1 MKKKFI
7 RIGILILCISVFS
20 VPLIFVLQKY
30 LGDKFSQYNSNRSK
44 EVQQLLIAAK
54 KGNTQKITK
63 LLESGADINQY
74 DHGGW
79 GTALYQVVR
88 DQDVNSVRLLV
99 ECGADVNKGN
109 ERGHTPLHVAMKWE
123 PEHAL
128 DIAKILI
135 SNGADVN
142 AGIKNELVPDGYVDT
157 SEGKTPLHNAAG
169 IWLFDDDLEIHSKI
183 ALVKLLL
190 SHGANV
196 NAKDG
201 FGQTPLFKALYTGHI
216 DVMELLIDHGADVN
230 AKNKMDGGTVLHDA
244 AYDGDLESVKFLVSH
259 GADVHTR
266 DFDGETPLHK
276 AALSRC
282 QDIVDYLTLHGADL
296 LTPSK
301 RDETPQDFLNEPNE
315 TEPIL
320 LSFSEDKVYMLIVT
334 NGLDIRMKLKSE
346 LTDYDTIWFPSK
358 ADIEGLD
365 VSLKK
370 WLEENAGK
378 AKYKHIDKEYILT
391 NFNNYNREYAGF
403 IQDGEK
409 YIICN
414 MVISAQNRIQQ
425 SLPPN
430 SFSGI
435 WDGGCAQFVVSFKAK
450 TKQVI
455 DLRCNN
461 R

>member
-1 MKKKFI
+1 KFI
-7 RIGILILCISVFS
+7 GIGILILCICVFS
-20 VPLIFVLQKY
+20 VPLIIILQKS
-30 LGDKFSQYNSNRSK
+30 LGDKFSHSNSKRSK
-44 EVQQLLIAAK
+44 EIQQLLIAAK
-54 KGNTQKITK
+54 NGNTQKIKK
-63 LLESGADINQY
+63 LLKSGVDINEY
-74 DHGGW
+74 DYGGW
-79 GTALYQVVR
+79 GTALHQAVY
-88 DQDVNSVRLLV
+88 DHDVNSVRLLV

-109 ERGHTPLHVAMKWE
+109 ERGHSPLHAAMKWD

-142 AGIKNELVPDGYVDT
+142 AGVKNELVPDGYVDT

-201 FGQTPLFKALYTGHI
+201 LGCTPLFKGLYTGHI

-230 AKNKMDGGTVLHDA
+230 AKNKVDGGTVLHDA

-259 GADVHTR
+259 GADVHAR
-266 DFDGETPLHK
+266 DFEGETPLHK

-282 QDIVDYLTLHGADL
+282 QDIVNYLSLHGADL

-301 RDETPQDFLNEPNE
+301 RNETPQDFLNEPNE
-315 TEPIL
+315 TDPIL
-320 LSFSEDKVYMLIVT
+320 LSFSEDKVYTLIVT
-334 NGLDIRMKLKSE
+334 NGLDIRMKLKFE
-346 LTDYDTIWFPSK
+346 LIDYDTIWFPLK
-358 ADIEGLD
+358 PDIEGLD

-370 WLEENAGK
+370 WIEENAGK
-378 AKYKHIDKEYILT
+378 AKYKHIEKDYILT
-391 NFNNYNREYAGF
+391 NFKNYNREYAGF
-403 IQDGEK
+403 IQDGKK
-409 YIICN
+409 YIVCN
-414 MVISAQNRIQQ
+414 MVISVPDSVQQ
-425 SLPPN
+425 SLPRN

-435 WDGGCAQFVVSFKAK
+435 WDGGCAQLVTVFEAE

-455 DLRCNN
+455 GIRCNN